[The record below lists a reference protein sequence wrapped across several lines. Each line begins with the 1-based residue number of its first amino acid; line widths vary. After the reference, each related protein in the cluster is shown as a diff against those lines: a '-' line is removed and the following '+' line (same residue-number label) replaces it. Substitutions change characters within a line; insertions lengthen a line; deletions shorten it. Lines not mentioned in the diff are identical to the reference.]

1 METTDITTQINELVN
16 ANAQASANLSLA
28 QGKVRDLYAQL
39 NSLISENEISEEDDV
54 AIKDINEIIER
65 VFGNSLEFT
74 RDYEVE
80 TTHTIKAVFTIR
92 ATSEESAREIADD
105 ITVSVDDSI
114 LRIDNSTTEV
124 DELYID
130 ETEVNSVE
138 EK

>member
-39 NSLISENEISEEDDV
+39 NSLISENEVSEEDDV
-54 AIKDINEIIER
+54 AIKDINEIVER

-80 TTHTIKAVFTIR
+80 ATYTIKATFTI
-92 ATSEESAREIADD
+92 
-105 ITVSVDDSI
+105 
-114 LRIDNSTTEV
+114 
-124 DELYID
+124 EL
-130 ETEVNSVE
+130 S
-138 EK
+138 